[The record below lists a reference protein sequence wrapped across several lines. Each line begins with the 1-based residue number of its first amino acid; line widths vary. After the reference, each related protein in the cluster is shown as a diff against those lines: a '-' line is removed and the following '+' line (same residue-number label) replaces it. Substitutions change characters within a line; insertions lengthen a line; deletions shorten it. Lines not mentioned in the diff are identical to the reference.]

1 MTRKDVEKK
10 LHATVR
16 DILMADGYEQSKDYI
31 CVKNIGDA
39 VAWRVGGYLSDR
51 KPPYAVFSTIS
62 CKYVSASLVINEFL
76 ENNDIEENPNFK
88 IGFASELERHTAEK
102 SVLRVSAD
110 NLSEVAVELGSRVR
124 EGVESYLFPRIDQRV
139 VVDEYLNNPPH
150 KWASADVLQC
160 CLTIISY
167 GLISED
173 SIFVRAGV
181 DRALEILNKPNYS
194 QLDKEILESI
204 KSVVYKKY

>member
-1 MTRKDVEKK
+1 M
-10 LHATVR
+10 
-16 DILMADGYEQSKDYI
+16 
-31 CVKNIGDA
+31 
-39 VAWRVGGYLSDR
+39 
-51 KPPYAVFSTIS
+51 
-62 CKYVSASLVINEFL
+62 INEFL
-76 ENNDIEENPNFK
+76 ENNDIEENPNFT

-181 DRALEILNKPNYS
+181 DR
-194 QLDKEILESI
+194 
-204 KSVVYKKY
+204 V